1 MYWPTR
7 TFVNKMSSNVANV
20 RKLRGK
26 SRKLTTQFRSEILPI
41 TAGSAKVIK
50 GLPSYTKS
58 LPFPNTIVRKMT
70 YEASLQ
76 IQAGGSSAGLTGSE
90 QNFSLN
96 GLYDPDT
103 TNTGHQPYGFDQLC
117 ASSGPYRRFKV
128 FRCRVSMRLYNPEAP
143 TMVFFAAV
151 TNQENW
157 NQSISGS
164 AFTDLAEK
172 PQIAHKR
179 ISYNGNRETVVR
191 LDVPLHIAM
200 GMSPATFETEL
211 SNSTGSYNGNPGW
224 PSYLHTCVCDLAA
237 PATGTKVWVDYK
249 LEYTA
254 LFYDRY
260 MLGQS

>member
-1 MYWPTR
+1 
-7 TFVNKMSSNVANV
+7 MSSNVANV
-20 RKLRGK
+20 RKLKGK
-26 SRKLTTQFRSEILPI
+26 SRTLTSQFRREILPI

-50 GLPSYTKS
+50 GLPSFTKS
-58 LPFPNTIVRKMT
+58 LPFPNTIVRKLT

-96 GLYDPDT
+96 GLYDPDV

-117 ASSGPYRRFKV
+117 ASGGPYTRYKV
-128 FRCRVSMRLYNPEAP
+128 FRCRVTIRLHSPDVS

-151 TNQENW
+151 TNAANY

-172 PQIAHKR
+172 PQILHRR

-191 LDVPLHIAM
+191 LDVPLHVALAM
-200 GMSPATFETEL
+200 TPASYETEL
-211 SNSTGSYNGNPGW
+211 NNSTGPYNGNPGW
-224 PSYLHTCVCDLAA
+224 ASYLHTCVCDLAA
-237 PATGTKVWVDYK
+237 PATGTKVWADYK

-254 LFYDRY
+254 LFFDRY